1 MNYYRLFNIGFKNQ
15 PNYRYIGM
23 IILSKKGLQFSI
35 KYLFPIISILVFSV
49 LNTAN
54 ALSLIDVYMR
64 AKQHDADIH
73 IAESRYNAEAQARP
87 IARANILPQASLIA
101 NTTTVDLETEG
112 TTLGVDSTEV
122 NFNDH
127 GYTLN
132 ISQALYHHDF
142 YVQLRQSK
150 NSVERA
156 SIDLDASYQELI
168 TRTADAY
175 FNVLAEQDNLT
186 FRKSEIEAIER
197 QLEQAK
203 KRFEVGLIAITDV
216 KEAQASYDLAVASEI
231 EAQNALEISKDDL
244 EVIIAERANQL
255 NPLSDR
261 IQLISPEPNDVEE
274 WIYKALNENLSL
286 LSSEYTTKIAQQE
299 IKLQKSQHYP
309 TLDIVASHNDVDT
322 GGLSG
327 TRKAE
332 DTRIGL
338 ELNIPIV
345 SGGRTYYQTREAR
358 YRAELSTNEH
368 EKIRRETIK
377 NTRNAY
383 LNVISGI
390 SRVKALAR
398 ALESTEAA
406 ARAAEAGFQVGTRT
420 SVDVLLSL
428 QETFRAK
435 RDYSR
440 ARYDYLLN
448 TLNLKQAVGTLSV
461 DDLVQID
468 GWLN

>member
-1 MNYYRLFNIGFKNQ
+1 MLTSATMLAVSISN
-15 PNYRYIGM
+15 
-23 IILSKKGLQFSI
+23 SAHAFSLMDI
-35 KYLFPIISILVFSV
+35 
-49 LNTAN
+49 
-54 ALSLIDVYMR
+54 YML
-64 AKQHDADIH
+64 AKQQDTDIQ
-73 IAESRYNAEAQARP
+73 IAESRYQAEAQASP
-87 IARANILPQASLIA
+87 IARANILPQASLSA
-101 NTTTVDLETEG
+101 NTTDVSQETDG
-112 TTLGVDSTEV
+112 TTFGVAGTDV
-122 NFNDH
+122 DFNDH

-132 ISQALYHHDF
+132 ITQALYHHDY
-142 YVQLRQSK
+142 YVQLRQAK
-150 NSVERA
+150 NSVARA

-175 FNVLAEQDNLT
+175 FNVLAEQDNLN
-186 FRKSEIEAIER
+186 FRQSEIEAIER

-231 EAQNALEISKDDL
+231 EAQNALEISKDAL
-244 EVIIAERANQL
+244 EVIIAERANRL

-261 IQLISPEPNDVEE
+261 MQLISPEPNDVEE
-274 WIYKALNENLSL
+274 WINKALNENLSL
-286 LSSEYTTKIAQQE
+286 LSSEYTREIALQE
-299 IKLQKSQHYP
+299 VKLQQAQHYP
-309 TLDIVASHNDVDT
+309 KLDIVATHTDTDT

-327 TRKAE
+327 NRESE
-332 DTRIGL
+332 DSRIGL
-338 ELNIPIV
+338 ELSFPIFE
-345 SGGRTYYQTREAR
+345 GGRTYYRTKEAR
-358 YRAELSTNEH
+358 YRALLSTNEH
-368 EKIRRETIK
+368 EKVRRETIK
-377 NTRNAY
+377 NTRDAY

-420 SVDVLLSL
+420 SVDVLIAL
-428 QETFRAK
+428 QETFLAK

-448 TLNLKQAVGTLSV
+448 TLNLKQAVGTLSI

>member
-1 MNYYRLFNIGFKNQ
+1 M
-15 PNYRYIGM
+15 
-23 IILSKKGLQFSI
+23 
-35 KYLFPIISILVFSV
+35 
-49 LNTAN
+49 
-54 ALSLIDVYMR
+54 DVYMM
-64 AKQHDADIH
+64 AKQQDADIH
-73 IAESRYNAEAQARP
+73 AAESLYNAEAQARP
-87 IARANILPQASLIA
+87 IARANFLPQASLRA
-101 NTTTVDLETEG
+101 NTTDVSQETEG
-112 TTLGVDSTEV
+112 ATFGVPGTDV
-122 NFNDH
+122 DFNDH

-132 ISQALYHHDF
+132 ITQALYNYDY
-142 YVQLRQSK
+142 YVQFRQAK
-150 NSVERA
+150 NSVAKA

-175 FNVLAEQDNLT
+175 FNVLAEQDNLN
-186 FRKSEIEAIER
+186 FRGSEKEAIER

-216 KEAQASYDLAVASEI
+216 KEAQASYDLAIASEI
-231 EAQNALEISKDDL
+231 DAQNALEISKDSL
-244 EVIIAERANQL
+244 EVIIAERANEL

-261 IQLISPEPNDVEE
+261 IQLITPDPNDVDE
-274 WIYKALNENLSL
+274 WISKALSENLSL
-286 LSSEYTTKIAQQE
+286 LSSEYTRKIAQQE
-299 IKLQKSQHYP
+299 IKLQQSQHYP
-309 TLDIVASHNDVDT
+309 TLEIVASHNDIDS

-327 TRKAE
+327 NRE
-332 DTRIGL
+332 SDDSRIGL
-338 ELNIPIV
+338 ELSFPIFE
-345 SGGRTYYQTREAR
+345 GGRTYYRTKEAR
-358 YRAELSTNEH
+358 HRAEFSTNEH
-368 EKIRRETIK
+368 EKVRRETIR
-377 NTRNAY
+377 NTRDAY

-390 SRVKALAR
+390 SRVKALAQ

-406 ARAAEAGFQVGTRT
+406 ASAAEAGFQVGTRT
-420 SVDVLLSL
+420 SVDVLLAL

>member
-1 MNYYRLFNIGFKNQ
+1 MLAKHQ
-15 PNYRYIGM
+15 D
-23 IILSKKGLQFSI
+23 SDI
-35 KYLFPIISILVFSV
+35 K
-49 LNTAN
+49 
-54 ALSLIDVYMR
+54 
-64 AKQHDADIH
+64 
-73 IAESRYNAEAQARP
+73 IAESRFNAEIQARP
-87 IARANILPQASLIA
+87 IARANVLPQANISA
-101 NTTTVDLETEG
+101 NTTDVGQETDGSTFGVSGRDVD
-112 TTLGVDSTEV
+112 
-122 NFNDH
+122 FNDH
-127 GYTLN
+127 GYTLS
-132 ISQALYHHDF
+132 ITQALYHHDY
-142 YVQLRQSK
+142 YVQLRQAK
-150 NSVERA
+150 DSVARA

-175 FNVLAEQDNLT
+175 FNVLAEQDNLN
-186 FRKSEIEAIER
+186 FRRSEKEAIER

-231 EAQNALEISKDDL
+231 DAESALEIAKDSL
-244 EVIIAERANQL
+244 EVITAERANEL

-261 IQLISPEPNDVEE
+261 MQLITPDPNDVDE

-286 LSSEYTTKIAQQE
+286 LSSEYTTKIAKQE
-299 IKLQKSQHYP
+299 IKLQQSQHYP
-309 TLDIVASHNDVDT
+309 KLDIVATHTDTDT
-322 GGLSG
+322 GGLTGS
-327 TRKAE
+327 RESE
-332 DTRIGL
+332 DSRIGL
-338 ELNIPIV
+338 ELSFPIFE
-345 SGGRTYYQTREAR
+345 GGRTYYKTKEAR
-358 YRAELSTNEH
+358 HRAEQSTNEH

-377 NTRNAY
+377 STRNAY

-390 SRVKALAR
+390 SRVKALAQ

-406 ARAAEAGFQVGTRT
+406 ASAAEAGFQVGTRT
-420 SVDVLLSL
+420 SVDVLLAL

>member
-1 MNYYRLFNIGFKNQ
+1 
-15 PNYRYIGM
+15 M
-23 IILSKKGLQFSI
+23 IISTNKGSRLLI
-35 KYLFPIISILVFSV
+35 KHLLCYSFVLAFVG
-49 LNTAN
+49 LNTAQ
-54 ALSLIDVYMR
+54 AFSLMDIYMR
-64 AKQHDADIH
+64 AKQHDADIL
-73 IAESRYNAEAQARP
+73 IAESKYHADAQARP
-87 IARANILPQASLIA
+87 IARANILPQANLTA
-101 NTTTVDLETEG
+101 NTTDVSQETDGQTFGVSGREVD
-112 TTLGVDSTEV
+112 
-122 NFNDH
+122 FNDH
-127 GYTLN
+127 GYTLS
-132 ISQALYHHDF
+132 ITQALYHHDY
-142 YVQLRQSK
+142 YVQLRQAK
-150 NSVERA
+150 DSVARA
-156 SIDLDASYQELI
+156 SVDLDASYQALMQ
-168 TRTADAY
+168 RTAEAY

-186 FRKSEIEAIER
+186 FRQSEIEAIER

-216 KEAQASYDLAVASEI
+216 KEAQASYDLAVASKI
-231 EAQNALEISKDDL
+231 EAQNALEISKDAL
-244 EVIIAERANQL
+244 EVIIAERAETL

-261 IQLISPEPNDVEE
+261 MQLITPEPNDVQE
-274 WIYKALNENLSL
+274 WINKALDQNLSL
-286 LSSEYTTKIAQQE
+286 LSSEYTTKIAQHE

-309 TLDIVASHNDVDT
+309 TLDIVASHNDTDT
-322 GGLSG
+322 GGLTGS
-327 TRKAE
+327 RESE

-345 SGGRTYYQTREAR
+345 AGGRTYYRTKEAR
-358 YRAELSTNEH
+358 YRAEQSINEH

-377 NTRNAY
+377 NTRDAF

-420 SVDVLLSL
+420 SVDVLLAL

-440 ARYDYLLN
+440 ARYDYLLS
-448 TLNLKQAVGTLSV
+448 TLNLKQATGALSV
-461 DDLVQID
+461 DDLLQID

>member
-1 MNYYRLFNIGFKNQ
+1 MQFFRKKFTPLGNI
-15 PNYRYIGM
+15 IM
-23 IILSKKGLQFSI
+23 SSLTCMLAFSI
-35 KYLFPIISILVFSV
+35 FNPVLAFS
-49 LNTAN
+49 LM
-54 ALSLIDVYMR
+54 DVYML
-64 AKQHDADIH
+64 AKQQDADIH
-73 IAESRYNAEAQARP
+73 AAESRFNAEAQARP
-87 IARANILPQASLIA
+87 IARANILPQASLSA
-101 NTTTVDLETEG
+101 NTTDVSQETDGATFGVEG
-112 TTLGVDSTEV
+112 TDVD
-122 NFNDH
+122 FNDH

-132 ISQALYHHDF
+132 ITQALYHHDY
-142 YVQLRQSK
+142 YVQLRQAKS
-150 NSVERA
+150 SVARA
-156 SIDLDASYQELI
+156 SIDLDASYQDLI

-175 FNVLAEQDNLT
+175 FNVLAEQDNLN
-186 FRKSEIEAIER
+186 FRQSEIEAIER

-231 EAQNALEISKDDL
+231 ESQNALEIAKDSL
-244 EVIIAERANQL
+244 EVIIAERASKL

-261 IQLISPEPNDVEE
+261 MQLITPDPNDVDE
-274 WIYKALNENLSL
+274 WINKALNENLSL
-286 LSSEYTTKIAQQE
+286 LSSEYTRKIAQQE
-299 IKLQKSQHYP
+299 VKLQQSQHYP
-309 TLDIVASHNDVDT
+309 KLDIVATHTDADT

-327 TRKAE
+327 NRESE
-332 DTRIGL
+332 DSRIGL
-338 ELNIPIV
+338 ELSFPILE
-345 SGGRTYYQTREAR
+345 GGRTYYRTKEAH

-368 EKIRRETIK
+368 EKVRRETIK
-377 NTRNAY
+377 NTRDAY

-406 ARAAEAGFQVGTRT
+406 ASAAEAGFQVGTRT

>member
-1 MNYYRLFNIGFKNQ
+1 MQF
-15 PNYRYIGM
+15 P
-23 IILSKKGLQFSI
+23 SKKTLYLAHFILFSTIYMLAFSI
-35 KYLFPIISILVFSV
+35 SNSAHAFS
-49 LNTAN
+49 LM
-54 ALSLIDVYMR
+54 DVYML
-64 AKQHDADIH
+64 AKQQDADIH
-73 IAESRYNAEAQARP
+73 AAESRFNAEAQARP
-87 IARANILPQASLIA
+87 IARANILPQASLSA
-101 NTTTVDLETEG
+101 NTTDVSQETEG
-112 TTLGVDSTEV
+112 TTFGVQGTDV
-122 NFNDH
+122 DFNDH

-132 ISQALYHHDF
+132 ITQALYHHDY
-142 YVQLRQSK
+142 YVQLRQAKS
-150 NSVERA
+150 SVARA
-156 SIDLDASYQELI
+156 SVDLDASYQELI

-175 FNVLAEQDNLT
+175 FNVLAERDNLN
-186 FRKSEIEAIER
+186 FRQSEIEAIER

-216 KEAQASYDLAVASEI
+216 VEAQASYDLAVASEI
-231 EAQNALEISKDDL
+231 ESQNALEIAKDSL
-244 EVIIAERANQL
+244 EVIIAERASEL

-261 IQLISPEPNDVEE
+261 MQLITPDPNNVDE
-274 WIYKALNENLSL
+274 WIDKALNENLSL
-286 LSSEYTTKIAQQE
+286 LSSEYTRKIAQQE
-299 IKLQKSQHYP
+299 VKLQQSQHYP
-309 TLDIVASHNDVDT
+309 KLDIVATHTDT
-322 GGLSG
+322 DSGGLSG
-327 TRKAE
+327 NREAE
-332 DTRIGL
+332 DSRIGL
-338 ELNIPIV
+338 ELSFPIFE
-345 SGGRTYYQTREAR
+345 GGRTHYRTKEAR

-368 EKIRRETIK
+368 EKVRRETIK
-377 NTRNAY
+377 NTRGAY

-420 SVDVLLSL
+420 SVDVLITL

-468 GWLN
+468 DLLN